1 MIPVPRTDR
10 DRRLP
15 STPVVLLLV
24 VLALAALLALAAPAV
39 AIPQEDTMTL
49 ARLEELLAASPDGTV
64 AGHFLTA
71 TRGATI
77 ETIPC
82 TILGLVPHAAFDNGD
97 LLLFE
102 ASGPVIDRAGG
113 IAAGMSGSPI
123 YVDDSGDKLVGAVS
137 YGETFTDNG
146 LGLATPIEHM
156 MTLEGQ
162 LALLDPLSLALGRTT
177 RLAAPVATDEGAV
190 GAVVLAATSAQAER
204 IEARSAA
211 DTAVFRPLAVLQM
224 AGVPPTCRA
233 AIELTK
239 ALATKGI
246 EVRTGLAGG
255 AAGFDPGFTTPLIP
269 GSSVGELFMRGDYW
283 YGGVGTTTYTTAD
296 DVLVAFGH
304 PAMWD
309 AGLSAYMTNADV
321 IGLWNSGYEPHKVV
335 APGAVRGTIALDSGP
350 GIAGF
355 VGTLPDEV
363 PFTVTATDATTGKTA
378 TSTSYATQW
387 AMDQSKWPYSFMNA
401 MAVLPAFWEA
411 TGDAQYDGQIA
422 YDLTIDLTNGTDDY
436 TYQRTN
442 VWQDDMGWD
451 APGMLWAEMGKL
463 LSGLTFDPDGTIGA
477 HITSIAIDADLTPGH
492 HSARVADV
500 TVDGQLKTGANTV
513 EVTMYKHGETAP
525 TLVEVPLTIPA
536 GMSLKGTLY
545 AKAPAHEVES
555 MGDGW
560 YGWWSSMGGD
570 TAAAPQTLADVVAG
584 LNGKPTNDELL
595 VAYAPPGSWNPDFG
609 SGVEEWGSD
618 AIVVTTDVHT
628 YLTGQASK
636 SVADLSFDVSSWP
649 IVSGEPVMVTG
660 DLSIETAAGKT
671 VKIYKREVGATTDTL
686 VTSAIVGETPSGGVD
701 PEGSSMFMAV
711 VPSLTHN
718 ATLSAVFEGDADY
731 LWSSKSIDVVVRGT
745 AKLRAT
751 PLAGHLL
758 RIRASVTPLQD
769 GATIDPRFV
778 VERRVNGAW
787 RRLLVLSSTYP
798 AGGTPP
804 SAISTT
810 LKLKPGKYTL
820 RNRFLGTD
828 LNGAAVSPAVKV
840 VVK

>member
-1 MIPVPRTDR
+1 MIPVPRTHHH
-10 DRRLP
+10 RRLRC
-15 STPVVLLLV
+15 TPVVLLLV
-24 VLALAALLALAAPAV
+24 LIALTAILAIAAPAV

-49 ARLEELLAASPDGTV
+49 ARLEELLNASPDGTV

-77 ETIPC
+77 ESVPC

-102 ASGPVIDRAGG
+102 ASGPVIVRAGG

-123 YVDDSGDKLVGAVS
+123 YVDDGGDKLVGAVS

-156 MTLEGQ
+156 MTLEDQ
-162 LALLDPLSLALGRTT
+162 LASLDPLSLALGRTT
-177 RLAAPVATDEGAV
+177 RLAAPVATDAGTV
-190 GAVVLAATSAQAER
+190 DAVVLAATTAKAKR
-204 IEARSAA
+204 IEAHSAT
-211 DTAVFRPLAVLQM
+211 DTAVFRPLAVVQM
-224 AGVPPTCRA
+224 AGVPATCHA
-233 AIELTK
+233 AIKVTE
-239 ALATKGI
+239 ALAAQGI

-255 AAGFDPGFTTPLIP
+255 AAGFDPGFTTPLVP

-321 IGLWNSGYEPHKVV
+321 IGLWNNLAEPHKVV

-350 GIAGF
+350 GIAGPI
-355 VGTLPDEV
+355 GTLPDEV
-363 PFTVTATDATTGKTA
+363 PFTVTATDTATGKTA

-387 AMDQSKWPYSFMNA
+387 AMDQSKWPYSSMNA
-401 MAVLPAFWEA
+401 MAVLPAFWQA

-422 YDLTIDLTNGTDDY
+422 YDLTIGLTNGADDY
-436 TYQRTN
+436 TYRRTN
-442 VWQDDMGWD
+442 IWQDDLGWD
-451 APGMLWAEMGKL
+451 APSMLWAEMTKL
-463 LSGLTFDPDGTIGA
+463 FSELTVDPDGTIGA
-477 HITSIAIDADLTPGH
+477 HITSVSIDAELTLGH
-492 HSARVADV
+492 DSARVADV
-500 TVDGQLKTGANTV
+500 SVDGQLETGANTV
-513 EVTMYKHGETAP
+513 EVTMYKHGETVP
-525 TLVEVPLTIPA
+525 TIVEVPLTIPA

-545 AKAPAHEVES
+545 AKAPAHEIES

-560 YGWWSSMGGD
+560 YGWWSASGGNAGD
-570 TAAAPQTLADVVAG
+570 APQTLADVVAT

-595 VAYAPPGSWNPDFG
+595 VAYAPPGSTNPDWG
-609 SGVEEWGSD
+609 SGAELWGND
-618 AIVVTTDVHT
+618 AVVVTTDLHT
-628 YLTGQASK
+628 YMTGQASK
-636 SVADLSFDVSSWP
+636 SVADLWFDVTSWP
-649 IVSGEPVMVTG
+649 IVSGEPVMVAG
-660 DLSIETAAGKT
+660 DLSIETPAGKT

-686 VTSAIVGETPSGGVD
+686 VTSAIVGETTSGGSD
-701 PEGSSMFMAV
+701 TGGSSSFAAV
-711 VPSLTHN
+711 IPSLTHN

-731 LWSSKSIDVVVRGT
+731 LWSSQSIDVQVRAK
-745 AKLRAT
+745 AKLKAS
-751 PLAGHLL
+751 PHAGHLL
-758 RIRASVTPLQD
+758 KIRASVTPLQD

-787 RRLLVLSSTYP
+787 RKLLVLVSSYP

-804 SAISTT
+804 SAISAT
-810 LKLKPGKYTL
+810 LKVRPGKYTM
-820 RNRFLGTD
+820 RSRFLGTD
-828 LNGAAVSPAVKV
+828 LNGAAVSPTVHV